1 MIDLKRDDKAK
12 DCVAWGTLYAR
23 KHKTK
28 EIMQF
33 AFKDNALVLAMST
46 HFSGWVVSPWR
57 ERKRPASTSTSAKT
71 ARVPF
76 GDQPLQMLQIPCL
89 IDRYNHNMNGVD
101 IGDQLRAEFTP
112 DRRIRRGGHQAL
124 IYLFLLEVAITN
136 TFLLQREGWPV
147 ASKLRCTNQTTFR
160 MALVKEL
167 LTQYGQQVA
176 LYGSEASHIPTEI
189 QARYIHRYIERNVVG
204 VHFTLQSGKTLLLVI
219 SEDYVPVGNAH
230 TEICGQQYPALLKF
244 LLLSAVCHLF

>member
-46 HFSGWVVSPWR
+46 HFSNWWR

-76 GDQPLQMLQIPCL
+76 GDQPLKMLQTSFL

-189 QARYIHRYIERNVVG
+189 NTGQVHKQVQVRRAKRGWCAFCSSKRQNTVLSHNPVRSVVRKHSVQKG
-204 VHFTLQSGKTLLLVI
+204 CLECDV
-219 SEDYVPVGNAH
+219 
-230 TEICGQQYPALLKF
+230 ALCKNCWEGWH
-244 LLLSAVCHLF
+244 A